1 MIELFRLNWKMRD
14 EWFRWCLD
22 VPQVE
27 LDAPRLDGA
36 GSILRTLFHIIDV
49 EQYWIRRFA
58 YGTDHRYAFAEHAD
72 LDSLQALS
80 RRLRPFVEETV
91 KGWTPERDRDTR
103 IVRNEDGTE
112 SELVFG
118 DVLRWL
124 VQHEAHHAG
133 QLSVWSRELGLDPV
147 PLACAW
153 PAGGRNRARGAGP
166 GK

>member
-1 MIELFRLNWKMRD
+1 MMIELFRLNWKMRD

-27 LDAPRLDGA
+27 LDAPRLDGE

-58 YGTDHRYAFAEHAD
+58 YGTEHRYEYAEYAD
-72 LDSLQALS
+72 LDALHALS

-91 KGWTPERDRDTR
+91 RAWTPERDREIR
-103 IVRNEDGTE
+103 AVQHEDGTA

-118 DVLRWL
+118 DILRWL
-124 VQHEAHHAG
+124 VQHEAYHAG
-133 QLSVWSRELGLDPV
+133 QLTVWSRELGFDPV

-153 PAGGRNRARGAGP
+153 PAGDSMDAEGAG
-166 GK
+166 

>member
-1 MIELFRLNWKMRD
+1 MIALFRLNWKMRD

-27 LDAPRLDGA
+27 LDAPRIGGA
-36 GSILRTLFHIIDV
+36 GSILGTLFHIIDV

-58 YGTDHRYAFAEHAD
+58 YGTEHRYDYAEYAD
-72 LDSLQALS
+72 LDALHALS
-80 RRLRPFVEETV
+80 GRLRPFVEETV
-91 KGWTPERDRDTR
+91 ASWTPERDCEIR
-103 IVRNEDGTE
+103 IARNEDGTE

-118 DVLRWL
+118 DLLRWL

-133 QLSVWSRELGLDPV
+133 QLSVWARELGLDPV

-153 PAGGRNRARGAGP
+153 PEDERDVAEGTGRRR
-166 GK
+166 